1 MEIRQEQLDQLS
13 DLEREE
19 LERFLATDKPPL
31 SPNTAVKLYELFLAG
46 HTCEE
51 IQKQNRQFSLGMIVH
66 ARIRDDWDGHR
77 QRYLSDLYSQA
88 SKRFG
93 QVQLESVNFLADAFA
108 AVHKLNGDKLKRFLQ
123 TGDPKDLAGVG
134 FLPSSVKTYKDL
146 WETMLKITGKDRPGV
161 TVPVTV
167 NQTSTPN
174 QVATVEAKV
183 LPGEEPMKA
192 QDAHTMIKA
201 LLAAKS
207 ETAR

>member
-13 DLEREE
+13 DREREE

-93 QVQLESVNFLADAFA
+93 QVQLESVNFLADSFA
-108 AVHKLNGDKLKRFLQ
+108 AVHKLNGDKVKRFLQ
-123 TGDPKDLAGVG
+123 TGDPEDLAGVG
-134 FLPSSVKTYKDL
+134 FLPSSVKAYKDL
-146 WETMLKITGKDRPGV
+146 WETMLKITGKDKPGV
-161 TVPVTV
+161 AVSV
-167 NQTSTPN
+167 NN
-174 QVATVEAKV
+174 QAPAPGQIATVEAQA
-183 LPGEEPMKA
+183 LPAEGPMQA
-192 QDAHTMIKA
+192 QDAHTLIKA

-207 ETAR
+207 ETR